1 MDIVF
6 QKSRPERSRY
16 FKVGD
21 RVIARDYKGKD
32 HKWIGGQIESS
43 DGPLMYKVKTDLG
56 STWRRHV
63 DQIKPSKIAEDIAQ
77 NTPLITRLKH
87 ERKSLPINNLAG
99 VSFVTECGVFL

>member
-1 MDIVF
+1 MNSQMDTVF

-43 DGPLMYKVKTDLG
+43 DEPLTLSHLYKLLNLC
-56 STWRRHV
+56 SF
-63 DQIKPSKIAEDIAQ
+63 
-77 NTPLITRLKH
+77 PLT
-87 ERKSLPINNLAG
+87 
-99 VSFVTECGVFL
+99 VTSRNPRFPAVI